1 MSNVRFDGKR
11 AVVTGGA
18 SGIGLE
24 LVGKLDRDGASVL
37 AVDSNGDA
45 LDALARR
52 NPAVQTLQLDVTA
65 PGAAD
70 RIVAAAGDH
79 VDLLFNNAGI
89 SDGILMLDE
98 TEDHE
103 WDQCIAVNLT
113 SAFRICRRVVPMMV
127 AQQGGVIINTAS
139 VGGLRGAR
147 GGTAYVASKFGLVGL
162 TQNIAATYGK
172 DGIRCNAICPGPVAT
187 NLRHLAGS
195 ARGRSRLRADPTMP
209 KSADPGQVADVA
221 LLIASDESVLV
232 NGVALPVDEGW
243 LAH

>member
-1 MSNVRFDGKR
+1 VSFDGKR

-24 LVGKLDRDGASVL
+24 LVAKLDRDGAGVL

-52 NPAVQTLQLDVTA
+52 NPAVQTLQLDVTV

-103 WDQCIAVNLT
+103 WDHCIAVNLT
-113 SAFRICRRVVPMMV
+113 SAFRICRRVIPMMV
-127 AQQGGVIINTAS
+127 AQHGGVIINTAS

-187 NLRHLAGS
+187 NLRHLAGVS
-195 ARGRSRLRADPTMP
+195 TRGRSRLDSDPMMP
-209 KSADPGQVADVA
+209 KSANPAQVADVA
-221 LLIASDESVLV
+221 LLIASDECVLV

-243 LAH
+243 LAY